1 MNQKN
6 AKEWNEKNIYFQYLN
21 NIAKY
26 PLLTREQEVLL
37 LKKIS
42 EGDRRALD
50 LLIKS
55 NLKFV
60 VNIANLYKGQGLDVN
75 ELINEGNI
83 GLIEAAHRFDPKQK
97 IKFISYAVW
106 WIRQNITRAIS
117 EKARLVRISAE
128 KELVLRRFNRVG
140 TQTRQ
145 VVGGQYTIDPQSLE
159 GASRYKAHEIEKIL
173 MMGNKSAS
181 METPVG
187 EDGDMTLGDCLADE
201 TERTD
206 AFAEKQDQLENM
218 REILD
223 ENLTAQENRVIGL
236 YYGMDVD
243 ADLNLK
249 EIGRIVGLSK
259 ERVRQVKEN
268 ALAKLREN
276 RKAHHLHEVA

>member
-1 MNQKN
+1 MSQKST
-6 AKEWNEKNIYFQYLN
+6 KEWNEKSIYFQYLN

-26 PLLTREQEVLL
+26 PLLTREQEALL

-159 GASRYKAHEIEKIL
+159 GASRYKTHEIEKIL
-173 MMGNKSAS
+173 MMGNKSTS

-206 AFAEKQDQLENM
+206 ALAEKQDQVDSM
-218 REILD
+218 REILG

-276 RKAHHLHEVA
+276 RKAHLLHEVA

>member
-6 AKEWNEKNIYFQYLN
+6 TKEWNEKNIYFQYLN

-26 PLLTREQEVLL
+26 PLLTREQEAVL

-42 EGDRRALD
+42 QGDRRALD

-83 GLIEAAHRFDPKQK
+83 GLIEAAHRFDPNQK

-128 KELVLRRFNRVG
+128 KELILRRFNRVG
-140 TQTRQ
+140 NQTRQ
-145 VVGGQYTIDPQSLE
+145 VVGGQFTIDPKSLE
-159 GASRYKAHEIEKIL
+159 GASRYKEKDIEKIL
-173 MMGNKSAS
+173 MMGTKTTS

-187 EDGDMTLGDCLADE
+187 EDGDMTLGDLLADE
-201 TERTD
+201 SQNTE
-206 AFAEKQDQLENM
+206 AFAQKNDQAESI
-218 REILD
+218 R
-223 ENLTAQENRVIGL
+223 NLLKEHLTDQENRVIGL
-236 YYGMDVD
+236 YYGIDVD

-249 EIGRIVGLSK
+249 EIGSIVGLSK

-268 ALAKLREN
+268 ALAKLRAN
-276 RKAHHLHEVA
+276 NKAHLLNSAA